1 MMMFILGLGIGIV
14 IGVIG
19 YITLF
24 VLKMNNFYR

>member
-19 YITLF
+19 CIALF